1 MIPVPLLVC
10 VMAAWC
16 AVYLTDTLLKS
27 SVTHRI
33 SYESWLAS
41 RGLMLSPFHVR
52 WQTTMFN
59 RLFAYCARINPHA
72 LYLWFNSGL
81 VFGVVAM
88 LGSVV
93 LLTRTLQ
100 QTLAQMTTDNPRMG
114 GQQALQVVV
123 PGVNLPTSQLAYFF
137 IALLLSGV
145 IHELGHAVAAL
156 REQVRVNGF
165 GMFVFVVYPGAFVD
179 LFTTHLNLISPT
191 QQLRIF
197 CAGVWHNFVLC
208 VAALAFLFLLPLFLF
223 PVYSTG
229 AGALVTEVVQGSAAD
244 GPRGLSVG
252 DIVTGLEDCP
262 VRGVEDW
269 SSCLSH
275 LSHTPQTGYCVPA
288 ASLQP
293 SWAHGRASSSWASTS
308 VMTSPGH
315 STSPSW
321 SGKAHQR
328 LYFLRKFG
336 MSQRTQRTLYTA
348 IIESI
353 LTSCITVW
361 YKNSTAAADRKR
373 LQRAVRTAERIIRDA
388 PALSAGHLPPQSPQE
403 SLQHH
408 QRPLPPPAHTPQSSA
423 LWQEYACMPVRKMVM
438 GTRVCRTDDD
448 CAAAHSHAAS
458 VCVTPSLE
466 NQTRFIRVTHPPNT
480 HMLFVG
486 YPPHLQYAVSLTNFV
501 PRFGFLHLDLPV
513 FLETFCKYVVSLSGA
528 LAVVNSVPCFAL
540 DGQWML
546 NALLEATLVTVVTDR
561 QKRELIGFF
570 LLLAGSALLAANVA
584 LGLWMVTAR

>member
-1 MIPVPLLVC
+1 MIPVPLLVV
-10 VMAAWC
+10 VMGAWC
-16 AVYLTDTLLKS
+16 AVYLADTLLRS
-27 SVTHRI
+27 SATHRI

-59 RLFAYCARINPHA
+59 RLFAHCARINPRA

-88 LGSVV
+88 FGSV
-93 LLTRTLQ
+93 LLLVRTLQ
-100 QTLAQMTTDNPRMG
+100 QTYAQMTTDNPRIG

-137 IALLLSGV
+137 SALLLSG
-145 IHELGHAVAAL
+145 ILHELGHAVAAL

-208 VAALAFLFLLPLFLF
+208 LLALVFLFLLPILLL
-223 PVYSTG
+223 PLYSTG
-229 AGALVTEVVQGSAAD
+229 AGALVTEVVPGSAAD
-244 GPRGLSVG
+244 GPRGLAVG
-252 DIVTGLEDCP
+252 DIVTAMEDCP

-269 SSCLSH
+269 AACLSR
-275 LSHTPQTGYCVPA
+275 LSREPQTGYCVPA

-293 SWAHGRASSSWASTS
+293 SWAHGRA
-308 VMTSPGH
+308 
-315 STSPSW
+315 
-321 SGKAHQR
+321 
-328 LYFLRKFG
+328 F
-336 MSQRTQRTLYTA
+336 
-348 IIESI
+348 
-353 LTSCITVW
+353 
-361 YKNSTAAADRKR
+361 KR
-373 LQRAVRTAERIIRDA
+373 LDGTMDCCSNSSLTDLCFSYTR
-388 PALSAGHLPPQSPQE
+388 PQS
-403 SLQHH
+403 
-408 QRPLPPPAHTPQSSA
+408 RSSRDR
-423 LWQEYACMPVRKMVM
+423 EFACMPVRRMVT
-438 GTRVCRTDDD
+438 GTPTCRVDGD
-448 CAAAHSHAAS
+448 CPAPPHAAAHPNAAHAVAMGAS

-466 NQTRFIRVTHPPNT
+466 NQTRFIRLTHPPNT

-486 YPPHLQYAVSLTNFV
+486 YPPHLQHAVSLTNFI

-513 FLETFCKYVVSLSGA
+513 FLETFCKYVLSLSGA

-546 NALLEATLVTVVTDR
+546 GALLEAALVAVVTDR
-561 QKRELIGFF
+561 QRRELIGFV
-570 LLLAGSALLAANVA
+570 LLLGGSALLAANVA

>member
-1 MIPVPLLVC
+1 MIPVPLVVC

-27 SVTHRI
+27 SVKHRNT
-33 SYESWLAS
+33 YESWLAS
-41 RGLMLSPFHVR
+41 RGLMLSPFHLR

-72 LYLWFNSGL
+72 LYLWFSSGL
-81 VFGVVAM
+81 VFGVVSM
-88 LGSVV
+88 VGSVV
-93 LLTRTLQ
+93 LLVRTLQ
-100 QTLAQMTTDNPRMG
+100 QTLAQMTTDNPRMA
-114 GQQALQVVV
+114 GQQALQVVVRTHWTGLHSLSV

-179 LFTTHLNLISPT
+179 LFTTHLNLISPI

-208 VAALAFLFLLPLFLF
+208 VAALTFLFLLPLFLF
-223 PVYSTG
+223 PMYTTG
-229 AGALVTEVVQGSAAD
+229 AGALITEVVQGSPAD

-262 VRGVEDW
+262 VKGVEDW
-269 SSCLSH
+269 ANCLSH
-275 LSHTPQTGYCVPA
+275 LSHTPQTGYCVPV

-293 SWAHGRASSSWASTS
+293 SWAHGRA
-308 VMTSPGH
+308 
-315 STSPSW
+315 
-321 SGKAHQR
+321 
-328 LYFLRKFG
+328 F
-336 MSQRTQRTLYTA
+336 
-348 IIESI
+348 
-353 LTSCITVW
+353 
-361 YKNSTAAADRKR
+361 KR
-373 LQRAVRTAERIIRDA
+373 LDGTMDCCSNNSLTDLCFSYIKPQDRNSKER
-388 PALSAGHLPPQSPQE
+388 E
-403 SLQHH
+403 F
-408 QRPLPPPAHTPQSSA
+408 
-423 LWQEYACMPVRKMVM
+423 ACMPVRKMVT
-438 GTRVCRTDDD
+438 GTRVCRSDED
-448 CAAAHSHAAS
+448 CVTHSHTAS

-561 QKRELIGFF
+561 QRRELIGFF

>member
-1 MIPVPLLVC
+1 MSIGIISIKNTVR
-10 VMAAWC
+10 
-16 AVYLTDTLLKS
+16 YLSILFDCLPQT

-41 RGLMLSPFHVR
+41 RGLMLSPFHLR

-59 RLFAYCARINPHA
+59 RLFAYCARINPRA

-81 VFGVVAM
+81 VFGIVAM

-93 LLTRTLQ
+93 LLVKTLQ

-114 GQQALQVVV
+114 GQQTLQVVV
-123 PGVNLPTSQLAYFF
+123 PGVNLPTSQLVYFF
-137 IALLLSGV
+137 SALLLSGV

-208 VAALAFLFLLPLFLF
+208 VAALAFLFLLPILLF
-223 PVYSTG
+223 PVYYTG

-244 GPRGLSVG
+244 GQRGLSVG

-275 LSHTPQTGYCVPA
+275 LSHTPQTGYCVPVS
-288 ASLQP
+288 SLQP
-293 SWAHGRASSSWASTS
+293 T
-308 VMTSPGH
+308 
-315 STSPSW
+315 
-321 SGKAHQR
+321 
-328 LYFLRKFG
+328 F
-336 MSQRTQRTLYTA
+336 
-348 IIESI
+348 
-353 LTSCITVW
+353 
-361 YKNSTAAADRKR
+361 KR
-373 LQRAVRTAERIIRDA
+373 LDGTMDCCSNNSLTDLCFSYMKPQGRNGRER
-388 PALSAGHLPPQSPQE
+388 
-403 SLQHH
+403 
-408 QRPLPPPAHTPQSSA
+408 
-423 LWQEYACMPVRKMVM
+423 EYACMPVRKMVT
-438 GTRVCRTDDD
+438 GTRVCRSEAD
-448 CAAAHSHAAS
+448 CAAHSNAPS

-486 YPPHLQYAVSLTNFV
+486 YPPHLQYSVSLTNFV
-501 PRFGFLHLDLPV
+501 PRLGFLHLDLPI

>member
-10 VMAAWC
+10 VMGAWC
-16 AVYLTDTLLKS
+16 SVYLADTLLKLS
-27 SVTHRI
+27 PTHRVR
-33 SYESWLAS
+33 YESWLAS

-59 RLFAYCARINPHA
+59 RLFAFCARINPRVQH
-72 LYLWFNSGL
+72 LWFSSGL
-81 VFGVVAM
+81 VFGLVSMV
-88 LGSVV
+88 GSVV
-93 LLTRTLQ
+93 LLARTLQ
-100 QTLAQMTTDNPRMG
+100 QTLAQMTTDNPRIG
-114 GQQALQVVV
+114 GQQALQVVI

-137 IALLLSGV
+137 SALLLSGV

-165 GMFVFVVYPGAFVD
+165 GIFVFVVYPGAFVD
-179 LFTTHLNLISPT
+179 LFTTHLSIISPT

-208 VAALAFLFLLPLFLF
+208 VAALLLLFLLPLLLF

-229 AGALVTEVVQGSAAD
+229 GGALVTEVVQGSAAD

-252 DIVTGLEDCP
+252 DLVTGLEACP
-262 VRGVEDW
+262 VGGVQDW
-269 SSCLSH
+269 TGCLAR
-275 LSHTPQTGYCVPA
+275 LARAPQTGYCVPA

-293 SWAHGRASSSWASTS
+293 SWAHGRAFRRLDGTMDCCSNSS
-308 VMTSPGH
+308 
-315 STSPSW
+315 
-321 SGKAHQR
+321 
-328 LYFLRKFG
+328 
-336 MSQRTQRTLYTA
+336 
-348 IIESI
+348 
-353 LTSCITVW
+353 LTDLCFS
-361 YKNSTAAADRKR
+361 YMKPQGSR
-373 LQRAVRTAERIIRDA
+373 ER
-388 PALSAGHLPPQSPQE
+388 
-403 SLQHH
+403 
-408 QRPLPPPAHTPQSSA
+408 
-423 LWQEYACMPVRKMVM
+423 EYACMPVRKMVS
-438 GTRVCRTDDD
+438 GTRLCRADAD
-448 CAAAHSHAAS
+448 CADGGHAHADGGHAHGAA

-486 YPPHLQYAVSLTNFV
+486 YPPHLQYAVSLTNFI
-501 PRFGFLHLDLPV
+501 PRFSFLHLDLPV

-561 QKRELIGFF
+561 QRRELIGFF